1 MCYGNSDHAYQ
12 MVQACSSKAVTW
24 VVTSV
29 KAVKGHFLPKA
40 KDEESVS
47 TRGFRVHASGSDRP
61 IRISH
66 LPERFRLV
74 VVAAG
79 PPNLV
84 HVLSVLWV
92 VDEDLKGHR
101 KSYGNQKSSG
111 TKYLSYNIIYLYIY
125 MGNRWETKIG
135 IGNIMNITLQ
145 SPRGGP
151 HPATQP
157 LPCC

>member
-1 MCYGNSDHAYQ
+1 
-12 MVQACSSKAVTW
+12 
-24 VVTSV
+24 
-29 KAVKGHFLPKA
+29 
-40 KDEESVS
+40 
-47 TRGFRVHASGSDRP
+47 
-61 IRISH
+61 
-66 LPERFRLV
+66 

-125 MGNRWETKIG
+125 IWEIDGKQKLGLG
-135 IGNIMNITLQ
+135 I
-145 SPRGGP
+145 S
-151 HPATQP
+151 
-157 LPCC
+157 

>member
-1 MCYGNSDHAYQ
+1 MSSEATVYMCYGNSDHAYQ

-24 VVTSV
+24 VVTS
-29 KAVKGHFLPKA
+29 VKGHFLPKA

-66 LPERFRLV
+66 LPERLRLV

-101 KSYGNQKSSG
+101 KSYWNQK
-111 TKYLSYNIIYLYIY
+111 KWNKIFII
-125 MGNRWETKIG
+125 
-135 IGNIMNITLQ
+135 
-145 SPRGGP
+145 
-151 HPATQP
+151 
-157 LPCC
+157 